1 MKLLLV
7 AKVSN
12 RKKKASQVILG
23 WGFAHNEFP
32 LHTQKKLK
40 KQWGCERK

>member
-1 MKLLLV
+1 M

-23 WGFAHNEFP
+23 CGLARNEFP

-40 KQWGCERK
+40 KQWGRERK